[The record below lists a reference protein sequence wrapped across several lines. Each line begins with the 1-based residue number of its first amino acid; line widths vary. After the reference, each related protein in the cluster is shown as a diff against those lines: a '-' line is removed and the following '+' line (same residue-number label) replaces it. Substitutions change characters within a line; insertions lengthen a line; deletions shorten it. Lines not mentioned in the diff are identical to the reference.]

1 MKYSL
6 FMLLLMRVVILTAQ
20 DKINPA
26 IEGRVSDT
34 SGTPIAY
41 ASVVLKGTNYGA
53 VTDPKGRFVLEAP
66 LGNYTLQISVMG
78 YERHQAPIT
87 METARKL
94 PIEIVL
100 KQNNTKLDNVVV
112 VGKTEAQKLEESAK
126 AVGVMDTRI
135 AKLQSADLG
144 ELMARMEGVS
154 VQREGG
160 LGSNTR
166 FSLNGLSGDKVRFF
180 YDGIPL
186 DFSPYAFGIANVPVN
201 AIKQVEVYKGVVPIQ
216 FGADAL
222 GGAVNLIS
230 PTVYDGWSGAVSY
243 QVGSFNTHRATAS
256 MAYASD
262 SSGWFASAGGFYD
275 YTDNNYKIDVA
286 IADELGRLHQQ
297 TVKRFHD
304 GYKAFGLN
312 IKTGIRHK
320 SWANELSLEGYYG
333 NYDNEVQNAQSPGLV
348 DYPELGIDKAVARN
362 PFGEVV
368 FSRFSQG
375 VNVHYNVN
383 PAIRWA
389 LDLKAGFNYNE
400 NESFDVSHN
409 LYNWYGEVV
418 RVNNMAGE
426 FGKAD
431 HLLTKSTNYF
441 VRKQLAYSIS
451 DKHKLTLTLAPT
463 YTHRKG
469 DDLLIAGK
477 YDPAL
482 DDHYLFDVVTGLEY
496 SGDWL
501 ANKLQIIAFAKNY
514 RQNIRT
520 EGLISGAEEIHIEKR
535 TVSNYGAGAGM
546 RYAWTPRFATKLS
559 YEYAYR
565 LPRPD
570 EIFGDGLLVGE
581 NLELLP
587 ENSHNINL
595 QWSVESNALTR
606 KTWRIQGNFFLRKVN
621 DLLFF
626 MTNAED
632 FGIYD
637 NVWSADSRGIEL
649 AASIKDVVKGLS
661 LHANGTY
668 QSYYNTSD
676 EGPFAS
682 YKDDRIP
689 NTPYL
694 FANGGAQY
702 RLGNVIQKSDELSV
716 FWNSRYVHP
725 YFIGWESAGLP
736 QYKAQTPKQFTHT
749 IGITEKINF
758 KTVQSALTLEMQN
771 LTNAKVFDL
780 YGVQRPGRAIY
791 LKLTTQF

>member
-1 MKYSL
+1 
-6 FMLLLMRVVILTAQ
+6 MRVVLLTAQ
-20 DKINPA
+20 DKINHT
-26 IEGRVSDT
+26 IEGKVSDT

-41 ASVVLKGTNYGA
+41 ASVVLKGTHYGA
-53 VTDPKGRFVLEAP
+53 VTDREGRFVIQAP
-66 LGNYTLQISVMG
+66 LGSYTLEVSLIG
-78 YERHQAPIT
+78 YTRHQAPIT
-87 METARKL
+87 IEKAGNAI
-94 PIEIVL
+94 IEIVL
-100 KQNNTKLDNVVV
+100 RENNTKLDNVLV
-112 VGKTEAQKLEESAK
+112 VGKTQARKLEESAK
-126 AVGVMDTRI
+126 AVGVIETREV
-135 AKLQSADLG
+135 KLQSADFG
-144 ELMARMEGVS
+144 EVMARVEGVS

-166 FSLNGLSGDKVRFF
+166 FSLNGLSGDKIRFF

-201 AIKQVEVYKGVVPIQ
+201 AIRQVEVYKGVVPIQ

-222 GGAVNLIS
+222 GGAVNLVS
-230 PTVYDGWSGAVSY
+230 PTVYQGWSGAASY

-286 IADELGRLHQQ
+286 IADEQGRLHQQ

-312 IKTGIRHK
+312 LKTGIRHK
-320 SWANELSLEGYYG
+320 NWANELSLEGYYG

-348 DYPELGIDKAVARN
+348 DYPELGIEKAVARN
-362 PFGEVV
+362 PFGEVL
-368 FSRFSQG
+368 FTRFSQG
-375 VNVHYNVN
+375 VNLHYNVS
-383 PAIRWA
+383 PAVKWE
-389 LDLKAGFNYNE
+389 LDLKAGYNFNE
-400 NESFDVSHN
+400 SESFDVGRN

-418 RVNNMAGE
+418 RVNNQAGE
-426 FGKAD
+426 FGRAD
-431 HLLTKSTNYF
+431 HLITKSTNYF
-441 VRKQLAYSIS
+441 VRQQLGYSIS
-451 DKHKLTLTLAPT
+451 DKHHLTLTLAPT
-463 YTHRKG
+463 YTYRTG
-469 DDLLIAGK
+469 DDLLVEGAF
-477 YDPAL
+477 DPAL
-482 DDHYLFDVVTGLEY
+482 DDHYLFDFVTGLEY
-496 SGDWL
+496 SGNWL
-501 ANKLQIIAFAKNY
+501 NDKLQLIAFAKNY

-520 EGLISGAEEIHIEKR
+520 ETLVPGIEEIRIEER
-535 TVSNYGAGAGM
+535 TVSNYGAGAGL

-570 EIFGDGLLVGE
+570 EIFGDGLLIGE

-595 QWSVESNALTR
+595 QWSVESNALA
-606 KTWRIQGNFFLRKVN
+606 KTAWQIQGNFFLRKVN

-626 MTNAED
+626 MTNADD

-649 AASIKDVVKGLS
+649 GANVQNIVKGLS
-661 LHANGTY
+661 LSANGTY
-668 QSYYNTSD
+668 QSYFNTSD

-702 RLGNVIQKSDELSV
+702 QWGNVIQKNDELSV

-736 QYKAQTPKQFTHT
+736 QYKAQTPKQFTHA
-749 IGITEKINF
+749 IGITQKMNV
-758 KTVQSALTLEMQN
+758 KTVQTALTLEMQN
-771 LTNAKVFDL
+771 FTNAKVFDL
-780 YGVQRPGRAIY
+780 YGVQRPGRAFY